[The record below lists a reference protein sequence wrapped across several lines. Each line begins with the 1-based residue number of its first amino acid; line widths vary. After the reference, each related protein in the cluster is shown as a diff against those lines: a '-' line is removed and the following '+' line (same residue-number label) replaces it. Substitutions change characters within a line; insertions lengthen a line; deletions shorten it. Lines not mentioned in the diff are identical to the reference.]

1 MKTFKKILYGLLIIL
16 VIAMIS
22 GLTFIRYISHKGIP
36 EYSGMLDLK
45 GIKEEVTVIRD
56 EFAVPH
62 IYAKN
67 EEDLYTAVG
76 YVMAQDRL
84 WQMDLLRRV
93 TLGRLSEIFG
103 KEYVETDVFLR
114 ALRFSDRSREI
125 LAEMDPVLLKAVQA
139 FCNGLNEYIEK
150 AGNKL
155 PLEFTLLGYK
165 PEPFEPIFCANLAG
179 YMGWDQGMGWNE
191 VILDHIHA
199 KVGDS
204 LFWELVPGA
213 ALRKT
218 HVYPSFTKDSLLLP
232 FQTSLLKADNLLED
246 MGLHVFHA
254 SNNWAVSGK
263 RSSTGKP
270 ILCNDMHMSLNIPG
284 IWYQMHQV
292 IPGKLDVSGIAVP
305 GQPFVTCGHNQ
316 RIAWGNTNA
325 MGDNIDFYEEKIMD
339 SDSLQYSYNGEWK
352 KMEIRKEV
360 ILIKGGTSAERE
372 NMFTHR
378 GPVISKFKGFPQK
391 VVTMHW
397 AGDEIGNIPRTL
409 YLLNRAGNWKE
420 FTDAISTYKPLS
432 LNIVYAD
439 VDGNIGLYC
448 AANVPIRNRDNDRII
463 LPGWTDKYDW
473 KGSVPFENL
482 PHSFNPSNGY
492 VSSANNKP
500 AGDDY
505 PYHIGTWYCLS
516 SRIDR
521 IREMIE
527 QKPVLSPEDMK
538 VIQNDQHS
546 VLARDMNNKI
556 IELLSVVSDLNINE
570 KTGYDILKK
579 WEGGFMN
586 KDLVAPAVFET
597 FFVKLGDNLLKDEM
611 DTALFSRYFN
621 EGPMEFA
628 LANIWNNPSSAWW
641 DDISTKKKETMTD
654 IVRKTMG
661 NSIDKLIADYGADTT
676 DWKWGSM
683 HTLSLEHPLGK
694 VKILN
699 KVFHLNRSQ
708 IKVGGSKYTISP
720 YNYTFKDAFKSV
732 FGSSQRHVYSID
744 DWDGSY
750 TVIPTGN
757 SGEPASKFYCDQTQM
772 YINGQY
778 HAEYFSDDSVK
789 KHEKFNLVLK

>member
-1 MKTFKKILYGLLIIL
+1 MKIFKRILYGLVIIL
-16 VIAMIS
+16 VFALIA
-22 GLTFIRYISHKGIP
+22 GLIYIRYISHKGLP

-56 EFAVPH
+56 EYAIPH

-103 KEYVETDVFLR
+103 KEFVETDVLLR
-114 ALRFSDRSREI
+114 ALHFQDKSKEI
-125 LAEMDPVLLKAVQA
+125 LAAAGAFQLKAVQA
-139 FCNGLNEYIEK
+139 FCNGVNEYIEK

-165 PEPFEPIFCANLAG
+165 SEPFEPVSCANLTG
-179 YMGWDQGMGWNE
+179 YMAWDQAMGWNE
-191 VILDHIHA
+191 IILDHIRV

-204 LFWELVPGA
+204 LYRELIPGA
-213 ALRKT
+213 ILRKT
-218 HVYPSFTKDSLLLP
+218 RVYPSYTKDSLLLP
-232 FQTSLLKADNLLED
+232 FQTSLLNADNILEG
-246 MGLHVFHA
+246 MGLHVFHG

-305 GQPFVTCGHNQ
+305 GQPFIICGHNQ
-316 RIAWGNTNA
+316 RIAWGNTNLMA
-325 MGDNIDFYEEKIMD
+325 DNIDFYEEKIRD
-339 SDSLQYSYNGEWK
+339 GDSLQYLYNEEWK
-352 KMEIRKEV
+352 KIEIRKEV
-360 ILIKGGTSAERE
+360 ISIKGGTSVERE
-372 NMFTHR
+372 IMFTHR
-378 GPVISKFKGFPQK
+378 GPVVSKFKGIPQK

-397 AGDEIGNIPRTL
+397 AGDEIGNVIRTL

-432 LNIVYAD
+432 LNVVYAD

-448 AANVPIRNRDNDRII
+448 AASVPIRNRDNDRII

-527 QKPVLSPEDMK
+527 QKPVLSPTLIKMKKQDM
-538 VIQNDQHS
+538 I
-546 VLARDMNNKI
+546 
-556 IELLSVVSDLNINE
+556 
-570 KTGYDILKK
+570 
-579 WEGGFMN
+579 F
-586 KDLVAPAVFET
+586 
-597 FFVKLGDNLLKDEM
+597 
-611 DTALFSRYFN
+611 
-621 EGPMEFA
+621 
-628 LANIWNNPSSAWW
+628 
-641 DDISTKKKETMTD
+641 
-654 IVRKTMG
+654 
-661 NSIDKLIADYGADTT
+661 
-676 DWKWGSM
+676 
-683 HTLSLEHPLGK
+683 
-694 VKILN
+694 
-699 KVFHLNRSQ
+699 
-708 IKVGGSKYTISP
+708 
-720 YNYTFKDAFKSV
+720 
-732 FGSSQRHVYSID
+732 
-744 DWDGSY
+744 
-750 TVIPTGN
+750 
-757 SGEPASKFYCDQTQM
+757 
-772 YINGQY
+772 
-778 HAEYFSDDSVK
+778 
-789 KHEKFNLVLK
+789 